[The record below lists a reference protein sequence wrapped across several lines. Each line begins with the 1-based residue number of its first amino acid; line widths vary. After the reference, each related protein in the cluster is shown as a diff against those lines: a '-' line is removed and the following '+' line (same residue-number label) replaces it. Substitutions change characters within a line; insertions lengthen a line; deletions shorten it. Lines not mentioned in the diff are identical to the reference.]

1 MDSQNI
7 LLEGNLTFDGT
18 DRFVTKNVNFF
29 RNIQNYRFSPGDT
42 TALPGINLYSFS
54 LDPNT
59 ISQPSGSANGSM
71 FNKTNLQYTL
81 LTPPVVQ
88 TGPVSQIPVCVIKN
102 TTFNTNPT
110 VVPVG
115 ATTVPTNAS
124 GQAIAPPAVQAG
136 QTLTVYPS
144 PTNVQIQY
152 NGYSSIIYIE
162 SYNFLKVT
170 NGQANLVFN
179 T

>member
-1 MDSQNI
+1 MNNQDI
-7 LLEGNLTFDGT
+7 LQEGNLVFDGT
-18 DRFVTKNVNFF
+18 DRFVTKNINFF
-29 RNIQNYRFSPGDT
+29 RNIQNYRFSEGDT
-42 TALPGINLYSFS
+42 SSLPGINLYSFA

-71 FNKTNLQYTL
+71 FNKTTFKHTL
-81 LTPPVVQ
+81 LVPPIVQ
-88 TGPVSQIPVCVIKN
+88 TGAVSQIPLCVVRD
-102 TTFNTNPT
+102 TALSTNPT
-110 VVPVG
+110 PVPDG
-115 ATTVPTNAS
+115 ATISP
-124 GQAIAPPAVQAG
+124 APGIPPLIQAG

-144 PTNVQIQY
+144 PTNLQIQY
-152 NGYSSIIYIE
+152 NGYASIIYVE

>member
-1 MDSQNI
+1 
-7 LLEGNLTFDGT
+7 
-18 DRFVTKNVNFF
+18 VTKNINFF
-29 RNIQNYRFSPGDT
+29 RNIQNYRFSEGDT
-42 TALPGINLYSFS
+42 SSLPGINLYSFA

-71 FNKTNLQYTL
+71 FNKTTFKHTL
-81 LTPPVVQ
+81 LVPPIVQ
-88 TGPVSQIPVCVIKN
+88 TGAVSQIPLCVVRD
-102 TTFNTNPT
+102 TALSTNPT
-110 VVPVG
+110 PVPDG
-115 ATTVPTNAS
+115 ATISP
-124 GQAIAPPAVQAG
+124 APGIPPLIQAG

-144 PTNVQIQY
+144 PTNLQIQY
-152 NGYSSIIYIE
+152 NGYASIIYVE